1 MPVPEYKVES
11 LYLGTKVG
19 IRSLCAHRFCYLILR
34 TSSALYSLLRS
45 CIKMASDKAK
55 CSIYVQSHIYG
66 SEGVNATPF
75 EPLARHWFPGT
86 KRNSPNF
93 SHLVWNPANLRL
105 SSGPNISSRW
115 FHWNAF
121 IRILANCLL
130 NHPPKLRQFFLL
142 QNDTCFTKLC
152 RPGVSKC
159 DRCAMDLV
167 LQSAMI
173 IRNCDITA
181 LEPIF
186 HTVVSPKSSLSLS
199 FCFVQGHYFGSDTF
213 HFWISHTWTDLSLL

>member
-66 SEGVNATPF
+66 SQGVNATPF

-181 LEPIF
+181 FETYF
-186 HTVVSPKSSLSLS
+186 SHSCFAEVVST
-199 FCFVQGHYFGSDTF
+199 FVFLLCPGAL
-213 HFWISHTWTDLSLL
+213 FW

>member
-11 LYLGTKVG
+11 SYLGTKVG

-55 CSIYVQSHIYG
+55 CSTYVQSHING
-66 SEGVNATPF
+66 SQGVNATPF

-86 KRNSPNF
+86 KRKSPNF

-167 LQSAMI
+167 
-173 IRNCDITA
+173 
-181 LEPIF
+181 
-186 HTVVSPKSSLSLS
+186 
-199 FCFVQGHYFGSDTF
+199 
-213 HFWISHTWTDLSLL
+213 

>member
-1 MPVPEYKVES
+1 MDVNLLCTRCRCPSTRSSP
-11 LYLGTKVG
+11 YLGTKVG

-66 SEGVNATPF
+66 SQGVNATPF

-86 KRNSPNF
+86 QRNSPSF

-130 NHPPKLRQFFLL
+130 NHPPKLRQFFFYYKMIHVL
-142 QNDTCFTKLC
+142 QNF
-152 RPGVSKC
+152 V
-159 DRCAMDLV
+159 DLV
-167 LQSAMI
+167 FQSAI
-173 IRNCDITA
+173 DVRWIWYYKVRWLLEIATLQL

-186 HTVVSPKSSLSLS
+186 HSCFAEVV
-199 FCFVQGHYFGSDTF
+199 CTFVFLLCPGAL
-213 HFWISHTWTDLSLL
+213 FW

>member
-34 TSSALYSLLRS
+34 TSSALYSLLTS

-66 SEGVNATPF
+66 SQGVNATPF

-130 NHPPKLRQFFLL
+130 NHPPKLRQFFYYKMIHVLL
-142 QNDTCFTKLC
+142 NF
-152 RPGVSKC
+152 V
-159 DRCAMDLV
+159 DLV
-167 LQSAMI
+167 FQSAI
-173 IRNCDITA
+173 DVRWIWYYKVRWLLEIATLQL

-186 HTVVSPKSSLSLS
+186 HTVVSPKSSLPLS

>member
-66 SEGVNATPF
+66 NQGVNATNERNKRT
-75 EPLARHWFPGT
+75 EPRGTAPILVTWF
-86 KRNSPNF
+86 
-93 SHLVWNPANLRL
+93 
-105 SSGPNISSRW
+105 
-115 FHWNAF
+115 
-121 IRILANCLL
+121 
-130 NHPPKLRQFFLL
+130 LRQFFLL
-142 QNDTCFTKLC
+142 QNYTCFTKLC

-181 LEPIF
+181 FGTNFSHSCFAE
-186 HTVVSPKSSLSLS
+186 VVST
-199 FCFVQGHYFGSDTF
+199 FVFLLCPGAL
-213 HFWISHTWTDLSLL
+213 FW